1 MSSDSSS
8 FHNPR
13 INERSFKKK
22 INSEVLLNYTQ
33 PLIDRMP
40 RQIKK
45 LNQQLLSIQLV
56 KYSDDKVPTIQN
68 LNYFRAV
75 MSGFR
80 MFLCSKSGHV

>member
-22 INSEVLLNYTQ
+22 INSELLLNYTQ
-33 PLIDRMP
+33 SSIDRMP
-40 RQIKK
+40 RQIQK
-45 LNQQLLSIQLV
+45 LNKQLLSIQLV
-56 KYSDDKVPTIQN
+56 TYSYDKAPTIQN
-68 LNYFRAV
+68 LNYSKAE
-75 MSGFR
+75 MSGFW